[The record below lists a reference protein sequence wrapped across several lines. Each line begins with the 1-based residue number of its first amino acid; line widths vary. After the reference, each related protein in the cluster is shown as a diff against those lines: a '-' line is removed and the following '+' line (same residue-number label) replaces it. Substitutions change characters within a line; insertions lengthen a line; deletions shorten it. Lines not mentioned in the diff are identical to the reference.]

1 MNKQC
6 RKALAVLSAVILT
19 ATSLTLEATQNPNNL
34 TYAKT
39 LKEIEQEKKDKQ
51 DQIDKKKAELKKLAE
66 DLSDKSAYEQTLK
79 EEINLINGKMV
90 LIDSQMSNLIGEISD
105 KEAEIADLQNQI
117 DEEEVAVQEGLKA
130 FKSRIRALYVHGNDS
145 LLSALVGASSFYDVL
160 ARIDL
165 IKRISKH
172 DDEMITDLREEIQ
185 TLTNHKQ
192 DLTASV
198 QALNIKQTEI
208 QVLLDEFDASK
219 LELNTALSDN
229 NVEIQMIENK
239 QLTANSELKQ
249 QEMDLG
255 EIEKEQEAIIAEVL
269 RKAMEEEKKQK
280 EEEERRKA
288 ELQAKLT
295 TTVTTTTTTT
305 IRTTT
310 TTTAK
315 PVVYTTAVPTPA
327 VTEPPASDAQQVA
340 PQPVVTEATQPPVTA
355 APTAPPTTAPTAA
368 PTTTATT
375 VTVPAPT
382 GSMFAWPVPGH
393 YGISSYFGPRPDP
406 FGSGVIKGH
415 GAIDI
420 IGNVSPINGAA
431 VCAAGNGT
439 VSYVT
444 NDNWG
449 GGYGKHVII
458 YHGNGYATLYA
469 HMQRVDVSV
478 GQQVTVGTQLGLVGM
493 TGSATGPHLHFE
505 VRINNERVNPLNYL
519 P

>member
-19 ATSLTLEATQNPNNL
+19 ATSLTLGAKQNPNNL

-105 KEAEIADLQNQI
+105 KESEIADLQNQI

-160 ARIDL
+160 ARVDL

-172 DDEMITDLREEIQ
+172 DDEMITNLREEIQ

-249 QEMDLG
+249 QQMDLD
-255 EIEKEQEAIIAEVL
+255 EIEKEQEEIIAEAL
-269 RKAMEEEKKQK
+269 RKSMEEERKQK
-280 EEEERRKA
+280 EEEARKKA

-295 TTVTTTTTTT
+295 TTVTTTTTV
-305 IRTTT
+305 RTTT

-315 PVVYTTAVPTPA
+315 PIVYTTVVPTPA
-327 VTEPPASDAQQVA
+327 VTAPAETAVQHVA
-340 PQPVVTEATQPPVTA
+340 PQPVVTEAPAPVVTA
-355 APTAPPTTAPTAA
+355 APTTAPTAPPTAPPTTAATTTTAA
-368 PTTTATT
+368 P
-375 VTVPAPT
+375 APS

-444 NDNWG
+444 SDNWG
-449 GGYGKHVII
+449 GGYGKHVVI
-458 YHGNGYATLYA
+458 YHGNGYSTLYA

-478 GQQVTVGTQLGLVGM
+478 GQQVTVGQQVGIVGM